1 MGEKIIVGPVA
12 KGLKTV
18 IKPFYID
25 NDSFPNLINAYTWRG
40 QLRRKRGT
48 DFLCRL
54 SRFFDS
60 TKTVYNPV
68 ITILTLDGT
77 GAGNL
82 ITGFNLNVL
91 APNASLLPGSISIT
105 GPIGPVIYTDPTQD
119 GFLTPTG
126 TGGPNT
132 INYATGDILIPA
144 QANQIITATFR
155 YFTALPVMGLED
167 LVLEVNDTARNLS
180 FDTVYSYEINVNFPH
195 DSHDVSF
202 YKNPAA
208 DATNLPG
215 YVPKTDWTPVRWN
228 GKDYQQF
235 WTVNYDGALWATNGI
250 NIPFDAATNVGMQF
264 AGGSSTNVITYVS
277 NTATTLTVDITNT
290 PLVVGDFVFANEW
303 LPLNNGLNF
312 QSGYVT
318 SVTPNIPGPGSSQVV
333 ITFPFA
339 TILIA
344 ALTPGILQYLTN
356 NSDPTLD
363 VIRWYDGD
371 PTNTSATAPV
381 FVQGKGWVNFMP
393 PLSEFNYSINN
404 LPQAQYYLVGA
415 RMIVP
420 FKDFLLFLGPV
431 VQTSSSLPIYL
442 QDTVIFS
449 ENGTPYYTTS
459 YTNSPN
465 PLIDMPTSIT
475 NNFHPILVPT
485 NQTAISAAYF
495 EDQTGFGGFISA
507 GVDGAITTV
516 SQNEDVLILGFD
528 NNLQTRLIFTGQ
540 TINPF
545 NFYLINSEYGSQS
558 TFSAINFDK
567 FVLTK
572 GERGFVKTSQTFCDR
587 FDIDIIEEIF
597 EINEADNGNERICS
611 QRDYDNE
618 LVYFT
623 YSASKLQTNSSD
635 IVRSFFPNKSLI
647 YNYREDTWGSALECY
662 TTYGQFRPRTGYT
675 WATIGAT
682 YASWNVWNQS
692 WDSGKTVIRKPQII
706 GGNQQGFVIT
716 KNNGTGEQQS
726 IYIQDISGNTVT
738 SPDHGLNANDFIL
751 ITNAL
756 GTVSSQVNGKI
767 FSVQTIDL
775 NSFFLNP
782 VIPGGTYLGKGVI
795 TRMYVPQIQTK
806 QFPVAWGIARKVRL
820 GTQQYLIEKTDL
832 GKITLLI
839 FLSQNSSSPFN
850 DSFIIPNVKSIND
863 SLIYSTV
870 LYTCPESTN
879 LGLTPSNVNLN
890 SITSMSQSQI
900 WHRMNTSLIGDTVQ
914 IGFTMS
920 EDQMREFLQTQR
932 TFTITDATVANPV
945 VLTVNNSLSPG
956 NMILITGVEGMTELN
971 YDGSQFTI
979 YQVIDSSST
988 TLTIDLDGTAFTPY
1002 ISGGTVVQLEMPNQ
1016 FAEIIIHGFILDV
1029 NPSQVLA

>member
-1 MGEKIIVGPVA
+1 MGEKIIVGPVS

-25 NDSFPNLINAYTWRG
+25 NDAFPNLTNAYTWRG

-48 DFLCRL
+48 DFLTRL
-54 SRFFDS
+54 SRFFNSQVD
-60 TKTVYNPV
+60 TYNPTP
-68 ITILTLDGT
+68 IILTLDGT

-82 ITGFNLNVL
+82 ITGYGLDVL
-91 APNASLLPGSISIT
+91 APNASILPGSVSIV

-155 YFTALPVMGLED
+155 YFPNLPVMGLED
-167 LVLEVNDTARNLS
+167 LILEVNDTARNLS
-180 FDTVYSYEINVNFPH
+180 FDTVYSYEISVNFPH
-195 DSHDVSF
+195 DPHDVSF

-208 DATNLPG
+208 DPVLYPA
-215 YVPKTDWTPVRWN
+215 YVPKTTWTPLKWN
-228 GKDYQQF
+228 GEDYQQF
-235 WTVNYDGALWATNGI
+235 WTVNYNGALWATNGI
-250 NIPFDAATNVGMQF
+250 NIPFNSLQNVGMQF
-264 AGGSSTNVITYVS
+264 KPIVSVTIIISGPFTGALGTEGTADLVI
-277 NTATTLTVDITNT
+277 IGHG
-290 PLVVGDFVFANEW
+290 LVVGDFIFVNEVVTTT
-303 LPLNNGLNF
+303 GINF

-318 SVTPNIPGPGSSQVV
+318 QVIDANTVRVVFPYATLTNNGSGG
-333 ITFPFA
+333 
-339 TILIA
+339 IA
-344 ALTPGILQYLTN
+344 QYLTN
-356 NSDPTLD
+356 NADPTLD

-381 FVQGKGWVNFMP
+381 FVLGKGWVNFMP
-393 PLSEFNYSINN
+393 PLSEFPFSINN
-404 LPQAQYYLVGA
+404 LPPLIYYLVGA
-415 RMIVP
+415 RMIIP

-431 VQTSSSLPIYL
+431 VQASTGTPIYL

-459 YTNSPN
+459 YTNTPSAI
-465 PLIDMPTSIT
+465 IDTPTSVQ
-475 NNFHPILVPT
+475 NDFHPILVPT
-485 NQTAISAAYF
+485 NQTAISPAYF

-528 NNLQTRLIFTGQ
+528 NNIQTRLIFTGQ
-540 TINPF
+540 NIIPF

-558 TFSAINFDK
+558 TFSAINFDR

-572 GERGFVKTSQTFCDR
+572 GERGLVKTAQTFCDR
-587 FDIDIIEEIF
+587 FDINIIDEVF
-597 EINEADNGNERICS
+597 EISEADNGNERICS

-623 YSASKLQTNSSD
+623 YSASKLQTNSS
-635 IVRSFFPNKSLI
+635 VTTKARFPNKSLI
-647 YNYREDTWGSALECY
+647 YNYREETWGSALESY

-675 WATIGAT
+675 WATIGST
-682 YASWNVWNQS
+682 YSSWNVWNQS
-692 WDSGKTVIRKPQII
+692 WDSGKTVVRKPQII

-716 KNNGTGEQQS
+716 KNNGTGEQKS
-726 IYIQDISGNTVT
+726 LYIQNITGNTVT
-738 SPDHGLNANDFIL
+738 SPNHGLNANDFIL
-751 ITNAL
+751 ITDVL
-756 GTVSSQVNGKI
+756 GTVSAQVNGKI

-775 NSFFLNP
+775 DSFFLNP

-795 TRMYVPQIQTK
+795 IRMYVPKIQTK
-806 QFPVAWGIARKVRL
+806 QFPVAWEISRKVRL
-820 GTQQYLIEKTDL
+820 GPQQYLIETTDN

-839 FLSQNSSSPFN
+839 FLSQNSASAFN
-850 DSFIIPNVKSIND
+850 ESLILPQPGSIND
-863 SLIYSTV
+863 SLVYSTI
-870 LYTCPESTN
+870 LYTCPESIN
-879 LGLTPSNVNLN
+879 LGLTPANVNLQ
-890 SITSMSQSQI
+890 SITGISQSQI

-914 IGFTMS
+914 IGFTIS
-920 EDQMREFLQTQR
+920 NDQMREFLPTQR
-932 TFTITDATVANPV
+932 TFTITGVTATYPV
-945 VLTVNNSLSPG
+945 VLTVDNALSPR
-956 NMILITGVEGMTELN
+956 NMIRISGVLGMTELN
-971 YDGSQFTI
+971 YDGTQFTV
-979 YQVIDSSST
+979 YQVIDASST

-1002 ISGGTVVQLEMPNQ
+1002 ISGGTITQLSMPNQ
-1016 FAEIIIHGFILDV
+1016 FSEITIHGFILDV